1 MIDIFGR
8 RKIRQLRNTLM
19 IKNMNIED
27 LRAQMEERNAEARKL
42 DNFLV
47 KQLEQSYEMQR
58 EQRAKIDR
66 MGTMLKA
73 SEDARKSLAAKL
85 REAENGTALRDSRF
99 DQLMADYSET
109 VRTLEETK
117 AELDELYTT
126 HNALVRQ
133 IRDSQAVSA

>member
-1 MIDIFGR
+1 MIDIFGH

>member
-1 MIDIFGR
+1 
-8 RKIRQLRNTLM
+8 M